1 MEKEHFLLVRIG
13 EEHFALKLEYIKIV
27 ELIDSTTY
35 IRIADRSSHNCN
47 WFIGWTQLTYL
58 SPFKIN
64 TKSNRLTIDTAIID
78 TSKLLFKSE
87 LEYSL
92 PSSLVV
98 YQAGEKFI
106 SFTADDAINVS
117 KLNRKAIKQ
126 NTSSNNRYGD
136 YSEGNVLING
146 VDFTIINLL
155 KYYFSKENPCKKTGD
170 YYEII

>member
-13 EEHFALKLEYIKIV
+13 EEHFALKLEFIKV
-27 ELIDSTTY
+27 VGLIDTTND
-35 IRIADRSSHNCN
+35 IRIADNSSHKCN
-47 WFIGWTQLTYL
+47 LFIGWTQLTYL

-78 TSKLLFKSE
+78 TSKLLFKSD

-92 PSSLVV
+92 PLSLVV
-98 YQAGEKFI
+98 YQAGENFI

-117 KLNRKAIKQ
+117 KLNREDIKQ
-126 NTSSNNRYGD
+126 NTTSNNRYGD
-136 YSEGNVLING
+136 YSEGNVLVNG

-155 KYYFSKENPCKKTGD
+155 EYYFSKDNTLQKNRQVID
-170 YYEII
+170 